1 MLHMTII
8 NIIMTFEIVAIHRIL
23 HTVYR
28 HKLMI
33 YLHIKFHVTKVAH
46 YRY

>member
-1 MLHMTII
+1 MLYVTII
-8 NIIMTFEIVAIHRIL
+8 IIIMTFEIVAKHRIL

-33 YLHIKFHVTKVAH
+33 YLHIKFQVTKVAH